1 MQAQLGPGACR
12 KARKTR
18 RVEHLLKISIAGKM
32 ESGYS
37 IAKLLFPCRSDRI
50 GTLDLEAPASL
61 RHSRNAGCFRVPL
74 HGSLPIVLAL
84 TFSIFGAAKCYAQ
97 DQDVAEAARQERTRK
112 QSQQKKNKYVYT
124 AEDLKREH
132 ILTPED
138 RAQLDAKKNQPAPAD
153 GQKARD
159 AANASAAA
167 HDASTS
173 PLPDNAPL
181 GEVARRLRKQKES
194 QKLERSAEFHLPFS
208 DTPVLA
214 SPRPPAQPLR
224 PPAAATGP
232 APLPYHTKRSPFE
245 RPRFLAP
252 SPAVSAPLSPTP
264 GPHVLVPPPVSPVP
278 STATPAPG
286 RPRALTPAVPSSRTL
301 PAPPARVAPAVSA
314 KPALVTV
321 RSGDSLWKL
330 AAERLGNGR
339 RWQELLALNPG
350 LHNPDLIKAGS
361 EIVLPASVAPARTAT
376 PYTVRHGDALWTI
389 ARAHFGHGASW
400 PCIAHANPNIR
411 DANLIH
417 EGDALLLPAS
427 CRNDL

>member
-1 MQAQLGPGACR
+1 M
-12 KARKTR
+12 
-18 RVEHLLKISIAGKM
+18 
-32 ESGYS
+32 
-37 IAKLLFPCRSDRI
+37 
-50 GTLDLEAPASL
+50 DLEASASVRL
-61 RHSRNAGCFRVPL
+61 SRNAGCFSVSFRSIAPL
-74 HGSLPIVLAL
+74 VLAL
-84 TFSIFGAAKCYAQ
+84 TFSTLSAAQCYAQ
-97 DQDVAEAARQERTRK
+97 DQDVAEAARQERARK
-112 QSQQKKNKYVYT
+112 QNQQKKNKHVYT
-124 AEDLKREH
+124 SEDLKREH

-138 RAQLDAKKNQPAPAD
+138 RAQLDAKKNQPGPAD
-153 GQKARD
+153 AQKAQD
-159 AANASAAA
+159 AAKASAAA
-167 HDASTS
+167 HDAITS

-224 PPAAATGP
+224 PPAAAAAPGP
-232 APLPYHTKRSPFE
+232 RAAGPEPLPYHAKRSPFE

-252 SPAVSAPLSPTP
+252 RPAISAPLSPTL
-264 GPHVLVPPPVSPVP
+264 GPHVLVPPPVFRAP
-278 STATPAPG
+278 STPTPAPG

-301 PAPPARVAPAVSA
+301 PAPPTRVAPAVSA

-361 EIVLPASVAPARTAT
+361 EIVLPASVALARTAT